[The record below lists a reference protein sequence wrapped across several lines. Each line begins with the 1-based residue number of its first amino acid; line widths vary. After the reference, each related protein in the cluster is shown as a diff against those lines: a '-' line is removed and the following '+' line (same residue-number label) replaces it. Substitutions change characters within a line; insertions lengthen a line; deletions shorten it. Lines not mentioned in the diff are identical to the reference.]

1 MVVDVLVATCMSN
14 LLRFLA
20 SINVSGLV
28 GNTMRLVLL
37 AIVVFFLLLVWWIL
51 YVSKIFHMQH
61 QKESIQNPFLLK
73 ICRLLA
79 IKAATFSYF

>member
-37 AIVVFFLLLVWWIL
+37 AIVVFFFAVGLVDFVCFQNIS
-51 YVSKIFHMQH
+51 YATPERKHTKSIFA
-61 QKESIQNPFLLK
+61 QNLS
-73 ICRLLA
+73 
-79 IKAATFSYF
+79 TFSYKSSDF